1 MFNVLVLRTA
11 VFPSNDSVPKTV
23 DKQRCIYVCSD
34 GLFAG
39 QVSAR
44 SWAKHCGM
52 LCAISMYYMTPSGEG
67 GGVGGNEGGGGL
79 EGEVSRTSQALLE
92 EERISEGWDKTVHT
106 HLLALASSPVE
117 TLWPKD
123 TLFRYIPTDSGC
135 HSPCQ
140 QLPYIFK

>member
-1 MFNVLVLRTA
+1 MCVVMDCLLVKYR
-11 VFPSNDSVPKTV
+11 PD
-23 DKQRCIYVCSD
+23 D
-34 GLFAG
+34 GLSTVVCYVPF
-39 QVSAR
+39 Q
-44 SWAKHCGM
+44 CT
-52 LCAISMYYMTPSGEG
+52 LMTPSGEG
-67 GGVGGNEGGGGL
+67 GGGGEGGNEGGGEGL

-123 TLFRYIPTDSGC
+123 TLFRYIPTDS

-140 QLPYIFK
+140 HCHTSSNNY